1 VKSLGSSAVPDRDI
15 VPENRIRGGSDFLG
29 LPGRERSHK
38 GFQLVRKQLGRGRT
52 LRPLPQIQMA
62 EDLADHLRLL
72 DPGDDLHFA
81 AAVGTTK
88 WVDLVNLFEEPGE
101 SCDGA
106 GGRNVPHLNP
116 VGEYLVPQP
125 QRGP

>member
-1 VKSLGSSAVPDRDI
+1 MG
-15 VPENRIRGGSDFLG
+15 
-29 LPGRERSHK
+29 
-38 GFQLVRKQLGRGRT
+38 
-52 LRPLPQIQMA
+52 PLPQIQMP

-81 AAVGTTK
+81 ATVGTSQ
-88 WVDLVNLFEEPGE
+88 WIDFIDLLEEPGE
-101 SCDGA
+101 SLDDA

-116 VGEYLVPQP
+116 VGEYLVPEP

>member
-1 VKSLGSSAVPDRDI
+1 M
-15 VPENRIRGGSDFLG
+15 G

-52 LRPLPQIQMA
+52 LRPLPQVQMA

-81 AAVGTTK
+81 AAVGTSQGIDFI
-88 WVDLVNLFEEPGE
+88 DLLEQPGPATTTL
-101 SCDGA
+101 A
-106 GGRNVPHLNP
+106 GEMFPI
-116 VGEYLVPQP
+116 
-125 QRGP
+125 

>member
-1 VKSLGSSAVPDRDI
+1 MSAKRVKRRHTGIGSRMKSLGFSAVPDRDI
-15 VPENRIRGGSDFLG
+15 VPENRIRGGSDFLS

-52 LRPLPQIQMA
+52 LWPLPQVQMP

-81 AAVGTTK
+81 ATVGTTK
-88 WVDLVNLFEEPGE
+88 WIDFVNLFEEPGPATTTLADE
-101 SCDGA
+101 MF
-106 GGRNVPHLNP
+106 PI
-116 VGEYLVPQP
+116 
-125 QRGP
+125 